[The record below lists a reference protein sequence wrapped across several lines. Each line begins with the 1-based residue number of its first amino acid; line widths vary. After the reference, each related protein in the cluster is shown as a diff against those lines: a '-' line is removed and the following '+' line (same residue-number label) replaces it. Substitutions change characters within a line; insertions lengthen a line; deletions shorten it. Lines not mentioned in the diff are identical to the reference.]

1 MPEIDAGVRNRVMD
15 RFTQPVFWGVWAAV
29 VLIAAAFYYP
39 KAADSRSA
47 FVRWQPQV
55 LKFWDGTNIYDKMYF
70 PNPPIM
76 PITLYPLMTLP
87 PVAAA
92 MGWFLIKAA
101 LTSVTLLICFDA
113 VRVRGKPIPPFFQT
127 AVLLLALRPILG
139 DLHHGNINL
148 LILFFLAAMYQA
160 WRSGREGAAGL
171 LLGLAIAFKVTPA
184 LFLPYFAYKRSWR
197 TVAWTFA
204 GLLLFLLV
212 VPSAVI
218 GPRFNALCLSTWCQ
232 RMVTPFL
239 VEGNASPQ
247 EANQSMVGVLTRLL
261 TEIEPGTDRYDV
273 QSDVNLASLP
283 PDVVSWVVK
292 GASLL
297 VVGLLAFFC
306 RAKDP
311 DRKSVRYFGE
321 ISLVVL
327 AMLFLSERSWKHH
340 FVTMVFPFTYLMS
353 ELYSSRTPPRARW
366 GIFWSLTASFLLMA
380 STSSEFGGLFA
391 DGKGHEIAQGY
402 GMFMW
407 SALVLFV
414 AVAWRLRV
422 AAAGDAEQAE
432 PAPAPAAAPA
442 SIATPKLSVSHRN
455 LAAK

>member
-1 MPEIDAGVRNRVMD
+1 MPEIDTGVKSRVVG
-15 RFTQPVFWGVWAAV
+15 RFTQPVFWGVWATV
-29 VLIAAAFYYP
+29 VVIAAAFYYP

-92 MGWFLIKAA
+92 MGWFLIKAG
-101 LTSVTLLICFDA
+101 LTSMTLLICFDA
-113 VRVRGKPIPPFFQT
+113 IRVRGKPIPPFFQT

-148 LILFFLAAMYQA
+148 LILFFLAAMFHA
-160 WRSGREGAAGL
+160 WRKGYDRSAGL

-197 TVAWTFA
+197 TVGWTFT
-204 GLLLFLLV
+204 GLLLFLLI

-239 VEGNASPQ
+239 VEGSASPQ
-247 EANQSMVGVLTRLL
+247 EANQSMVGVMTRLL

-273 QSDVNLASLP
+273 QHDLNLAALP
-283 PDVVSWVVK
+283 PDVVGGLVK
-292 GASLL
+292 AVSFGFI
-297 VVGLLAFFC
+297 GLLAFFC
-306 RAKDP
+306 RTKDA
-311 DRKSVRYFGE
+311 DRTSPRYLGE

-327 AMLFLSERSWKHH
+327 TMLFLSERSWKHH
-340 FVTMVFPFTYLMS
+340 FVTMVFPYTFLMA
-353 ELYSSRTPPRARW
+353 ELYSSRTPPRSRW
-366 GIFWSLTASFLLMA
+366 GIFAALTASFLLMA

-391 DGKGHEIAQGY
+391 HGKGHEIAQGY

-407 SALVLFV
+407 AAFVLFV
-414 AVAWRLRV
+414 AVAWRLRADD
-422 AAAGDAEQAE
+422 AADGLEATV
-432 PAPAPAAAPA
+432 PAAAA
-442 SIATPKLSVSHRN
+442 SALTAPKLGLSRRN